1 MPTPADIAHWLSD
14 PTHWS
19 GSDGIPTHVME
30 HLQLSAESVFLGA
43 LIALPVG
50 IVLGHYGRFGNLA
63 MNVSNVGR
71 ALPSFGILVIAFYL
85 FGLGD
90 TPIILALTML
100 AIPPMVT
107 NSYVGMR
114 EVDPDVKDAAR
125 GMGYRELARLVR
137 IELPLAVPLVMAGI
151 RTSAVQVVATAT
163 LGALIAGGGLGRF
176 IVDGLDQQDYT
187 KAAAGALLV
196 AILALATEVSLAGVE
211 RLLVPKGIRLQRA
224 PARQKAATFKT
235 A

>member
-1 MPTPADIAHWLSD
+1 MPTPADLIHWLTD
-14 PTHWS
+14 PGHWS
-19 GSDGIPTHVME
+19 GSDGIPTHLVE
-30 HLQLSAESVFLGA
+30 HLQLSAESVVIGA
-43 LIALPVG
+43 VIALPIG

-125 GMGYRELARLVR
+125 GMGYRELARVLR
-137 IELPLAVPLVMAGI
+137 IELPKREPLHTHRIAV
-151 RTSAVQVVATAT
+151 
-163 LGALIAGGGLGRF
+163 
-176 IVDGLDQQDYT
+176 
-187 KAAAGALLV
+187 KAA
-196 AILALATEVSLAGVE
+196 
-211 RLLVPKGIRLQRA
+211 
-224 PARQKAATFKT
+224 
-235 A
+235 

>member
-1 MPTPADIAHWLSD
+1 GPRAHPHS
-14 PTHWS
+14 
-19 GSDGIPTHVME
+19 
-30 HLQLSAESVFLGA
+30 
-43 LIALPVG
+43 
-50 IVLGHYGRFGNLA
+50 
-63 MNVSNVGR
+63 
-71 ALPSFGILVIAFYL
+71 
-85 FGLGD
+85 
-90 TPIILALTML
+90 LALTML

-125 GMGYRELARLVR
+125 GMGYRELARVLR

-187 KAAAGALLV
+187 KAAAGAILV
-196 AILALATEVSLAGVE
+196 AVLALATEVSLAGVE
-211 RLLVPKGIRLQRA
+211 RRLVSRCVSI
-224 PARQKAATFKT
+224 ATR
-235 A
+235 

>member
-1 MPTPADIAHWLSD
+1 MPTPADVVRWILD
-14 PTHWS
+14 PAHWS
-19 GSDGIPTHVME
+19 GSDGIPTHLVE
-30 HLQLSAESVFLGA
+30 HLRLSAESVLIGA

-50 IVLGHYGRFGNLA
+50 IALGHYGRFGNLA
-63 MNVSNVGR
+63 MNISNVGR
-71 ALPSFGILVIAFYL
+71 ALPSFGVLVIAFYV

-114 EVDPDVKDAAR
+114 EVDPDVKDAAK
-125 GMGYRELARLVR
+125 GMGYRELARVLR

-187 KAAAGALLV
+187 KAAAGAVLV
-196 AILALATEVSLAGVE
+196 AVLALATEASLAGVE
-211 RLLVPKGIRLQRA
+211 RVLVPKGLRLQQR
-224 PARQKAATFKT
+224 PTQHRAATFKT